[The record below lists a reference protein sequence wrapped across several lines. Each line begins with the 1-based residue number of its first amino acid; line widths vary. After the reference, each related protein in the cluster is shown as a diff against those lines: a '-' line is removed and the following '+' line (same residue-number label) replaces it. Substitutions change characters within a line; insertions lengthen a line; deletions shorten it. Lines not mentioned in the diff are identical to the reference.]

1 MANQSTLAMLPT
13 PTTVLIP
20 MPDPQLATVWPTRRT
35 SNVRHCSFVRSPL
48 LIVMVASARKND
60 TNPSTKKSARM
71 RIDSDNEDEGESFI
85 LYSILRSKLLAD
97 INDHPGREEQDNR
110 SDEEEDEVSPVCG
123 RTRRVSEKQ
132 AQRDEEKTQAEA
144 RKQEKLVKAAKAA
157 AKKAGEIE
165 EDTRGPI
172 NDNFF
177 TSRTVPSTRPMATKN
192 LAQRNSKVSP
202 APKFPSNDWRP
213 SSSTAHRRDRD
224 SHSDDEDSYPRSR
237 RAPSPHQTRQTFR
250 GRSPTPQRV
259 PVCKPIRNING
270 GVVPDSVT
278 LNHVDADGSRTHQCN
293 TRRHRSPSPPRSP
306 PRPRSVS
313 PNTGDKRRRSSS
325 ADSEDLQL
333 AQSQCTTSSSG
344 RLRAKDLDDTTKE
357 YTVFAI
363 DLFRCFISIEDACPD
378 SATENAFVRRAW
390 NGACEEMGEHL
401 TLTPTVAKLITSRGS
416 QLRGELK
423 TKIRPLID
431 VMYSFKSGQNKKTIA
446 FNRKLAEDLKEGS
459 VFAFK
464 DIEAKKGLYKHPILQ
479 SAVNAMWFAN
489 RHNEGPRHPEFF
501 SPCVPEASLPSSL
514 RIDERLT
521 GIKTDVPFTV
531 NDYRSIYE
539 GHVKALE
546 EFAVHTAKY
555 QLLDKILKRMHT
567 VGRFHSGAQPL
578 NTPSTSA
585 FSKQILDAAL
595 KEYEEGSTT
604 DDASDA
610 EE

>member
-1 MANQSTLAMLPT
+1 MANQSTLRY
-13 PTTVLIP
+13 
-20 MPDPQLATVWPTRRT
+20 ATDADDDAQPHARSST
-35 SNVRHCSFVRSPL
+35 SHRAANKENEQ
-48 LIVMVASARKND
+48 ASARKND
-60 TNPSTKKSARM
+60 TYPPTKKSARM
-71 RIDSDNEDEGESFI
+71 RIDSDDEDEGEFFI
-85 LYSILRSKLLAD
+85 LYFILRLNLLAD
-97 INDHPGREEQDNR
+97 VNDHPGRKERDNH
-110 SDEEEDEVSPVCG
+110 SDDDEDEASPVRG

-157 AKKAGEIE
+157 KKKAGEIE

-172 NDNFF
+172 DDNFF
-177 TSRTVPSTRPMATKN
+177 SSRTVPSTRPTTTKN
-192 LAQRNSKVSP
+192 LAQRNSKVPP
-202 APKFPSNDWRP
+202 APKFPSDDWRP

-224 SHSDDEDSYPRSR
+224 SHGDDEEDS
-237 RAPSPHQTRQTFR
+237 RAHSHRAASPQQSRQTFR
-250 GRSPTPQRV
+250 GRSRTPERV
-259 PVCKPIRNING
+259 PIREPIRNING
-270 GVVPDSVT
+270 GIVPDSIT
-278 LNHVDADGSRTHQCN
+278 LNLVDGSRTHQRN

-313 PNTGDKRRRSSS
+313 PDAGDKRRRSSS
-325 ADSEDLQL
+325 IDSEELRS
-333 AQSQCTTSSSG
+333 AQSQRTTSSNG

-363 DLFRCFISIEDACPD
+363 DLFRCYISAEDTFPD
-378 SATENAFVRRAW
+378 SATENTFVRRAW
-390 NGACEEMGEHL
+390 SGACEEMGEHL
-401 TLTPTVAKLITSRGS
+401 ILTPTVAKLITSRGS

-423 TKIRPLID
+423 TKIRTLVD
-431 VMYSFKSGQNKKTIA
+431 VMYGFKSGQNKKTIA

-464 DIEAKKGLYKHPILQ
+464 DVEAKKGLYKHPILQ
-479 SAVNAMWFAN
+479 STVNAMWFAN
-489 RHNEGPRHPEFF
+489 RRDEGPRHPEFF
-501 SPCVPEASLPSSL
+501 SPLRSRSLAAIL
-514 RIDERLT
+514 TAVENNIDERLT

-531 NDYRSIYE
+531 NDYRSVYE
-539 GHVKALE
+539 AH
-546 EFAVHTAKY
+546 
-555 QLLDKILKRMHT
+555 ILKRLHT

-585 FSKQILDAAL
+585 FSKQVLDAAL